1 MWLGLAGR
9 EPLQLVP
16 HRAGPAGPYSGVL
29 HWQAAAA
36 CFQVTRAAGCP
47 AMMPPSL
54 GPFPLWQSKSL
65 IYWRKIAANV
75 YNISLDFNFMIWTV
89 ILNLNLNLNLNRDVK
104 QYYDVNNHV

>member
-1 MWLGLAGR
+1 M
-9 EPLQLVP
+9 QLLP
-16 HRAGPAGPYSGVL
+16 HRAGPAGPYSGIL
-29 HWQAAAA
+29 HWPAAAR
-36 CFQVTRAAGCP
+36 FQVTRAAGCP

-54 GPFPLWQSKSL
+54 GGLPHRQSKSL

-104 QYYDVNNHV
+104 QYYDVNNVSTVTICHTIL

>member
-75 YNISLDFNFMIWTV
+75 YNISGARFRLHDLDRH
-89 ILNLNLNLNLNRDVK
+89 LELELELEP
-104 QYYDVNNHV
+104 